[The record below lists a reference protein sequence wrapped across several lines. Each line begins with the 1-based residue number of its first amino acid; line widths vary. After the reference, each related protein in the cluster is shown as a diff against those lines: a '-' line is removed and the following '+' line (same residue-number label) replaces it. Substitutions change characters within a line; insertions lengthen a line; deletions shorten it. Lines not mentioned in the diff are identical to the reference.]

1 MFCRF
6 DLNGLGMAKRVIRG
20 VLAVA
25 LILTLS
31 ALTTHALAHWHAQ
44 AANEQHCQ
52 VCQVGHAATPQTSAP
67 VAAQIP
73 VPVVRFIAAENFVP
87 SIDAVYTPSN
97 PRGPPA

>member
-1 MFCRF
+1 M
-6 DLNGLGMAKRVIRG
+6 LKRSIPR

-44 AANEQHCQ
+44 ASNEQHCQ
-52 VCQVGHAATPQTSAP
+52 ICQVGHVATPQAAAP
-67 VAAQIP
+67 AALQAP
-73 VPVVRFIAAENFVP
+73 VPVARFVVAEHFV
-87 SIDAVYTPSN
+87 SILEPVYTPSN